1 MKKFTPKYLFVY
13 LIRFYRFF
21 ISPMFPS
28 CCRFYPTCSS
38 FSLGAIEK
46 HGVLSGGWLSIKR
59 LFRCHPLGRHTG
71 YDPLS

>member
-1 MKKFTPKYLFVY
+1 MKKFAPKYLIVY

-38 FSLGAIEK
+38 FSLRAVEK
-46 HGVLSGGWLSIKR
+46 YGLLSGGWISIKR
-59 LFRCHPLGRHTG
+59 LFRCHPFDRHPG
-71 YDPLS
+71 YDPLP